1 MIAKIYVNGDR
12 ANMNNQQRIGII
24 TALIGLVALI
34 ALLNASTSAPIINWP
49 MEAYLGTVFTIGWLT
64 SAPDWLSYL
73 LAIVVFVV
81 VIGVCYKL
89 GTGLYKIMARR
100 G

>member
-1 MIAKIYVNGDR
+1 
-12 ANMNNQQRIGII
+12 MNNQKRAGII

-34 ALLNASTSAPIINWP
+34 VLLNASTSAPIINWP
-49 MEAYLGTVFTIGWLT
+49 MEAYLGTVFTIGWMT
-64 SAPDWLSYL
+64 GVPDFLAFI

-89 GTGLYKIMARR
+89 GSWLYDLVVGRS
-100 G
+100 

>member
-1 MIAKIYVNGDR
+1 
-12 ANMNNQQRIGII
+12 MNNQKRAGII

-34 ALLNASTSAPIINWP
+34 VLLNASASAPIVNWP
-49 MEAYLGTVFTIGWLT
+49 MEAYLGTVFTIGWMT
-64 SAPDWLSYL
+64 GVPDFLAYI

-89 GTGLYKIMARR
+89 GSWLYDLVVGRS
-100 G
+100 

>member
-1 MIAKIYVNGDR
+1 
-12 ANMNNQQRIGII
+12 MNNQKRAGII

-34 ALLNASTSAPIINWP
+34 ILLNASTSAPIINWP
-49 MEAYLGTVFTIGWLT
+49 MEAYLGTVFTIGWMT
-64 SAPDWLSYL
+64 GVPDFLAYI

-89 GTGLYKIMARR
+89 GSWLYALVVGRS
-100 G
+100 

>member
-1 MIAKIYVNGDR
+1 
-12 ANMNNQQRIGII
+12 MNNQKRAGII

-34 ALLNASTSAPIINWP
+34 ILLNASTSAPIINWP
-49 MEAYLGTVFTIGWLT
+49 MEAYLGTVFTIGWMT
-64 SAPDWLSYL
+64 GVPDFLAYI

-89 GTGLYKIMARR
+89 GSWLYDLVVGRS
-100 G
+100 

>member
-1 MIAKIYVNGDR
+1 
-12 ANMNNQQRIGII
+12 MNNQKRAGII

-34 ALLNASTSAPIINWP
+34 VLLNASTSAPIINWP
-49 MEAYLGTVFTIGWLT
+49 MEAYLGTVFTIGWMT
-64 SAPDWLSYL
+64 GVPDFLAYI

-89 GTGLYKIMARR
+89 GSWLYDLVVERS
-100 G
+100 

>member
-1 MIAKIYVNGDR
+1 
-12 ANMNNQQRIGII
+12 MNNRQRVGII

-34 ALLNASTSAPIINWP
+34 ALLNVSTSASIINWP

-64 SAPDWLSYL
+64 GMPKFLAYI

-81 VIGVCYKL
+81 VIGVNYYL
-89 GTGLYKIMARR
+89 GRWLYNVIIAMDR
-100 G
+100 

>member
-1 MIAKIYVNGDR
+1 
-12 ANMNNQQRIGII
+12 MNNQQRVGII

-34 ALLNASTSAPIINWP
+34 VLLNASTSAPVINWP
-49 MEAYLGTVFTIGWLT
+49 MEAYLGTVFTIGWMT
-64 SAPDWLSYL
+64 GVPDFLAYI

-89 GTGLYKIMARR
+89 GSWLYDLAVGRS
-100 G
+100 

>member
-1 MIAKIYVNGDR
+1 
-12 ANMNNQQRIGII
+12 MNNQKRAGII

-34 ALLNASTSAPIINWP
+34 VLLNASTSAPIINWP

-64 SAPDWLSYL
+64 SAPDGLSYL

-81 VIGVCYKL
+81 VIGVCYQL
-89 GTGLYKIMARR
+89 GKWLYRMITERR
-100 G
+100 